1 MWKRL
6 YLQFK
11 YMYLCE
17 NGECLASTI
26 DDSVIRCD
34 EIRNAADSVSTN
46 RSANI
51 KSTVLRNF
59 HNKKLRYKTDC
70 YIMIAL
76 ILIVLLFI
84 IVIVCYHYA
93 KYSLKIKNIFPC

>member
-1 MWKRL
+1 
-6 YLQFK
+6 
-11 YMYLCE
+11 MYLCE

-34 EIRNAADSVSTN
+34 EIRNAADSISTN
-46 RSANI
+46 RLANI

-59 HNKKLRYKTDC
+59 NNKKLRYKTGC
-70 YIMIAL
+70 YFIHTAL